1 MNIFNLSLFRITE
14 ITPEKEKSS
23 ELASF
28 HGSFVIDSDVSE
40 SPEKSSKNSSKHSIN
55 IIEDS
60 MSEACEPKRKGARLD
75 LNGSQDSISP
85 EIYYLSPTIRDSSQ
99 KRKSSESSD
108 ISIIELKPVMVKS
121 DSIEIIELSAE
132 TTKPFKSKKEDK
144 CEQKLKEID
153 KEQKELR
160 KNLYSDNDDDLM
172 EIDFKP
178 AVHRRLEEAMHKSTN
193 MNYEDDLVM
202 LEEMSKPQRPSI
214 HQATNRVADC
224 YEEQLMKLSEKMF
237 EILEQKPDPSQD
249 LRELIEP
256 SS

>member
-1 MNIFNLSLFRITE
+1 M
-14 ITPEKEKSS
+14 SS

-40 SPEKSSKNSSKHSIN
+40 IPEKSSKNSSKHSID

-60 MSEACEPKRKGARLD
+60 MSEACEPKRKVARLD
-75 LNGSQDSISP
+75 LNGSQGSISP
-85 EIYYLSPTIRDSSQ
+85 EICYLSPTIMDSSQ

-121 DSIEIIELSAE
+121 DSIEIIEISPE
-132 TTKPFKSKKEDK
+132 TTKPVKSKQEDK
-144 CEQKLKEID
+144 W
-153 KEQKELR
+153 EQKELIR
-160 KNLYSDNDDDLM
+160 NLYSDNDDDLM

-178 AVHRRLEEAMHKSTN
+178 AVHRSLEEAMDQTN

-202 LEEMSKPQRPSI
+202 LGEASTPQRPTM
-214 HQATNRVADC
+214 HQATNRVAAC

-249 LRELIEP
+249 LREIIEP
-256 SS
+256 SSKLVFLFEVFKVFL